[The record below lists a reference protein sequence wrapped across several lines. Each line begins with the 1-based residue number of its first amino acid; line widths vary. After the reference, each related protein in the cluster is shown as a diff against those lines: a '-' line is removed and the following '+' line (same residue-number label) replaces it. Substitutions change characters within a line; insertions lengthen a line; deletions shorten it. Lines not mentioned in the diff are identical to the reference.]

1 MSPPPVPVSDD
12 EIDALAGELL
22 PQLLDQHADDIDGLF
37 AWLQSVQA
45 DPDALKDLM
54 RFKHKPV
61 SPKEFF
67 SNSFYIGPTG
77 ESLFPVVLD
86 AIEQICSGQYV
97 EAVLTGGIGCS
108 KTTIAIYVNVY
119 FVYYLS
125 CLRNPQEEFGL
136 LPQDEIIFVFQ
147 SINAA
152 TAKGVD
158 YMRFRGLIDS
168 SPYFRANFMYDEGR
182 ESEMRFPNRVAVIP
196 VSSATT
202 AIIGRNVF
210 GGILDEV
217 NFFGVTEGSK
227 LSKDGAAF
235 DHALE
240 LYNAI
245 VRRRESRFQ
254 KKGTVPGML
263 CLVSSKQY
271 PGEFTDQKMAE
282 ADRQK
287 KQHGYSTIFVYD
299 KCVWE
304 VKPPE
309 FFTGNWFRLFL
320 GDASRKPRILRDDEP
335 VPGGD
340 DDLVKMVPEEYRAS
354 FEKDLLNS
362 IRDIAGHSTF
372 ALHPYIL
379 DPERIVYAFG
389 RAPSI
394 FDREN
399 CDFVAT
405 RPKTHPTKFKN
416 VHQPRFVHL
425 DLALTGDSAG
435 VACGY
440 IRKFVEIKR
449 TPTQVEV
456 MPEIVYDFVLEV
468 QPPKGDEIQFHEIRA
483 LLFTLRDLGLPIKWV
498 SMDSWQSTD
507 MKQLL
512 IQAGFVSGIVSC
524 DTSTLPY
531 DVTKQAFMDGRVR
544 APVHQ
549 RAQDEFIR
557 LERDPKTRKIDHPP
571 NGSKDCS
578 DAMAGV
584 CYGLTGR
591 RELWLAHNVPLTY
604 FPEQLATKGVH
615 TS

>member
-1 MSPPPVPVSDD
+1 MTPNEPSLA
-12 EIDALAGELL
+12 EIEALAASLL
-22 PQLLDQHADDIDGLF
+22 PELIADHADDIDSLF
-37 AWLQSVQA
+37 DWLKKVQA
-45 DPDALKDLM
+45 DPSALQDII
-54 RFKHKPV
+54 RFKHTPV
-61 SPKEFF
+61 SPREFF
-67 SNSFYIGPTG
+67 TNKYYIGPTA
-77 ESLFPVVLD
+77 EDLFPVVLQ
-86 AIEQICSGQYV
+86 AIEDICSGEYV

-108 KTTIAIYVNVY
+108 KTTIAIYVTVY

-125 CLRNPQEEFGL
+125 CLRNPQQEFGL

-147 SINAA
+147 SINAS

-158 YMRFRGLIDS
+158 YMRFRALIES
-168 SPYFRANFMYDEGR
+168 SPYFADHFRFDDGILN
-182 ESEMRFPNRVAVIP
+182 EMRFPNRILVIP

-217 NFFGVTEGSK
+217 NFFGVIENSK
-227 LSKDGAAF
+227 NSKDGGAF
-235 DHALE
+235 DQAQE

-254 KKGTVPGML
+254 KQGKVPGML

-271 PGEFTDQKMAE
+271 PGEFTDQKMLEAE
-282 ADRQK
+282 RQTK
-287 KQHGYSTIFVYD
+287 RTGKTNIYVYD
-299 KCVWE
+299 KCVWH
-304 VKPPE
+304 VKPIE
-309 FFTGNWFRLFL
+309 YFTGEWFRLFL
-320 GDASRKPRILRDDEP
+320 GDAARKPRILKDDEP
-335 VPGGD
+335 APGGD
-340 DDLVKMVPEEYRAS
+340 EELIRLVPKEYYAS
-354 FEKDLLNS
+354 FENDLLAS

-379 DPERIVYAFG
+379 DTDKVVYAFG

-394 FDREN
+394 FDRDS

-405 RPKTHPTKFKN
+405 RPKTHPGKFKN
-416 VHQPRFVHL
+416 AHQPRFVHL

-440 IRKFVEIKR
+440 IRKFVEIRR
-449 TPTQVEV
+449 TPTHVEV

-468 QPPKGDEIQFHEIRA
+468 TPPKGGEIQFHEIRA

-512 IQAGFVSGIVSC
+512 IQAGFVAGIVSC

-531 DVTKQAFMDGRVR
+531 DITKQAIMDGRLRV
-544 APVHQ
+544 PSHQ
-549 RAQDEFIR
+549 VAQDELIR

-571 NGSKDCS
+571 QGSKDCS

-591 RELWLAHNVPLTY
+591 REIWLAHNVPLSY
-604 FPEQLATKGVH
+604 FPEHLATKGE
-615 TS
+615 